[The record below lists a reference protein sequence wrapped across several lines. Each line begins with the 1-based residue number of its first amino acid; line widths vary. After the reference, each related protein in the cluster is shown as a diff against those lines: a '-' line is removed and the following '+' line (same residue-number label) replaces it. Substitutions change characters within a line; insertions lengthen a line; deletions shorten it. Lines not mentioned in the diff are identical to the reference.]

1 MVTTLVDEIR
11 TKGWSVCMVTT
22 LVDEIRTKGWSVC
35 MVTTLVDE
43 IYAAKDG
50 VSVSW
55 VLLW

>member
-22 LVDEIRTKGWSVC
+22 LVDDMQQRMECLYGYYSGRR
-35 MVTTLVDE
+35 
-43 IYAAKDG
+43 YASKDG
-50 VSVSW
+50 VSVW